1 MCSKNNMSTLKIN
14 SGLLSMDSTANKIY
28 QSKLLY
34 YVNDMLIEKDKK
46 IKIGL
51 SFWKNLNNV
60 LLRLKLIKRSS

>member
-1 MCSKNNMSTLKIN
+1 MSTLKIN